1 MTMTATLSL
10 DTYRLLGRSGLRV
23 SPMALGT
30 MTFGTDWGWGADE
43 AEARRIFD
51 AYVDRGGNLID
62 TANRYTDGTSERFIG
77 EFAAN
82 RRERLAIATKYM
94 LPSRPGDP
102 NSGGNHRK
110 TTMRWVVG
118 RLDRLKTDTKIRTEQ
133 RRDIVGQSV

>member
-1 MTMTATLSL
+1 
-10 DTYRLLGRSGLRV
+10 
-23 SPMALGT
+23 

-51 AYVDRGGNLID
+51 AYVDRGGNFID

-82 RRERLAIATKYM
+82 RRERLVIATKYM

-110 TTMRWVVG
+110 SMMRSVEG
-118 RLDRLKTDTKIRTEQ
+118 SLDRLKTDYIDLLYLHAWDFTTSVEEVRSEEHTSEF
-133 RRDIVGQSV
+133 QSLMRISYAV